1 MAKKT
6 TITKTSP
13 KAVAKKGA
21 KTVTKKA
28 TAKAAPKKTAS
39 PKTAS
44 RAVAKKSAGR
54 AVARKPSAAKKPAY
68 GKITRDIVREL
79 GDIVGPDNVKS
90 SRVDCLAYSRDMSV
104 HEAAPDAV
112 VFPTTTEQVAA
123 VARLAYKHR
132 IPLIP
137 RGAGTSVTGAALS
150 PLGGILLDL
159 MRMNRIVEINKADHY
174 AVVEPGVIC
183 NALNAALGPDFFFP
197 PDPGSAPVCTIGG
210 MISTNASGVR
220 AVKYGTTR
228 DYVKALRVVLADG
241 RILHT
246 GTTAPKTA
254 AGYELTQLF
263 AQSEGTLGIITQ
275 ATVKISPKPE
285 YMIFGQLNFTD
296 IDAAGKAVEKMLT
309 SGLPISTCEILDSV
323 SLDVMRQKVD
333 IDPSINCQLFMILDG
348 DRDQVKSQVE
358 AVNKV
363 AEEFGVISKSWTD
376 NPAEGAKLSAARQG
390 LVPAMSRLKPGYRL
404 IPMVEDFGF
413 PITKIPAVIKRIQEI
428 GQKRDFPIATFG
440 HIGDGNL
447 HATFIM
453 DPLNQAEWDTV
464 KKICQD
470 FIDLTVEFEG
480 TLTAEHGEGMAKA
493 PFIDKELGLGLDL
506 MKKVKKA
513 LDPRNIL
520 NPAKMGHE
528 GSITDIYARSGFEKF
543 LKKPEALQSFGP
555 KVDNEILAC
564 IQCGFCRAGCPTFA
578 QTTLES
584 LNARGRVTLAF
595 NLLKGTIRPSKALA
609 ERLYQCLLCLNCKY
623 VCPAGVDLS
632 AIVQAARQRLAE
644 AGFMP
649 EVFRSVIPDMVKLG
663 NPFGQPRQ
671 TRTDSYPDGWPKK
684 DTAETLFHVGCVG
697 SYNDVR
703 VVPSMMKIFEA
714 AGEDFTVLGAD
725 EKCCG
730 LLAYLTGDIATFNQ
744 CVDQNL
750 KNFQALGAK
759 NLVTTCAGCF
769 RTYAHVYPEQGYE
782 TGLTVTHAV
791 KYIDRLIAEGRL
803 KFKPAE
809 KTVKVAY
816 HDPCDLGRHM
826 QVFDEPRRILEAL
839 PGVELVEFPK
849 NRNLA
854 ACCGGGGG
862 VKAFDNPLSQDIALA
877 RVKEALSVGAE
888 VITSACQSCKSNL
901 NQGAALARKAK
912 LGKVRVV
919 DITELVVKAL
929 A

>member
-1 MAKKT
+1 MAKKAT
-6 TITKTSP
+6 VKRTSG
-13 KAVAKKGA
+13 KAVAKKGVKA
-21 KTVTKKA
+21 VTKKS
-28 TAKAAPKKTAS
+28 AA
-39 PKTAS
+39 
-44 RAVAKKSAGR
+44 R
-54 AVARKPSAAKKPAY
+54 AVARKPTAAKKVAAKAVAKKAPPKKTGY
-68 GKITRDIVREL
+68 GKITREVLKEL
-79 GDIVGPDNVKS
+79 ADIVGPDNVKS
-90 SRVDCLAYSRDMSV
+90 SRVDCLAYSRDMSI

-112 VFPTTTEQVAA
+112 VFPTTTDQVAA
-123 VARLAYKHR
+123 VTKLAYRHR

-174 AVVEPGVIC
+174 AVVEPGVVC
-183 NALNAALGPDFFFP
+183 NTLNAALGPDFFFP
-197 PDPGSAPVCTIGG
+197 PDPGSAPICTIGG

-228 DYVKALRVVLADG
+228 EYVKGLRVVLADG
-241 RILHT
+241 RILDT
-246 GTTAPKTA
+246 GSTAPKTS
-254 AGYELTQLF
+254 AGYELTHFF
-263 AQSEGTLGIITQ
+263 AQSEGTLGIITR

-296 IDAAGKAVEKMLT
+296 IDAAGGAVEKMLT
-309 SGLPISTCEILDSV
+309 SGIPISTCEIMDSV
-323 SLDVMRQKVD
+323 TLDVMRNKLD
-333 IDPSINCQLFMILDG
+333 IDPSIMCQLFMILDG
-348 DRDQVKSQVE
+348 DKDQVLSEVE
-358 AVNKV
+358 AVNRV
-363 AEEFGVISKSWTD
+363 AEEFGVTSKSWTD
-376 NPAEGAKLSAARQG
+376 NPAEGLKLSAARQG

-428 GQKRDFPIATFG
+428 GRKHDFPIATFG

-453 DPLNQAEWDTV
+453 DPLNQSEWDTV
-464 KKICQD
+464 KMICQD
-470 FIDLTVEFEG
+470 FIDLTIEFEG

-493 PFIDKELGLGLDL
+493 PFIARELGLGLDL

-513 LDPRNIL
+513 LDPRGIL
-520 NPAKMGHE
+520 NPGKMGHE

-543 LKKPEALQSFGP
+543 LKKPEALKSFGL

-578 QTTLES
+578 RTTLES

-595 NLLKGTIRPSKALA
+595 NLLKGSIKPSKALA

-649 EVFRSVIPDMVKLG
+649 EVFQAVIPDMVKLG
-663 NPFGQPRQ
+663 NPFGQPKE

-703 VVPSMMKIFEA
+703 VVPSMMKILEA
-714 AGEDFTVLGAD
+714 AGEDFTALGTD

-730 LLAYLTGDIATFNQ
+730 LLAYLTGDIKTFNQ

-750 KNFQALGAK
+750 KHFQALGAK

-769 RTYAHVYPEQGYE
+769 RTYAHVYPERGFE

-791 KYIDRLIAEGRL
+791 QYIDRLIQEGRL
-803 KFKPAE
+803 KFKAVDGPP
-809 KTVKVAY
+809 VKVAY

-826 QVFDEPRRILEAL
+826 QVFDEPRRILAAL

-862 VKAFDNPLSQDIALA
+862 VKAFDNPLSQEIALE
-877 RVKEALSVGAE
+877 RVKEALGVGAE

-929 A
+929 E

>member
-1 MAKKT
+1 MAKKAAV
-6 TITKTSP
+6 TKTTK
-13 KAVAKKGA
+13 KAAAKAGTKKSTAKAAVKKTAAKG
-21 KTVTKKA
+21 VTKKA
-28 TAKAAPKKTAS
+28 ATPKPAVKKAA
-39 PKTAS
+39 
-44 RAVAKKSAGR
+44 
-54 AVARKPSAAKKPAY
+54 AAKKPVKKTTF
-68 GKITRDIVREL
+68 GKITKDVVKEL
-79 GDIVGPDNVKS
+79 GAIVGPENVKS
-90 SRVDCLAYSRDMSV
+90 SRVDCLAYSRDMSI
-104 HEAAPDAV
+104 HEAAPDVV
-112 VFPTTTEQVAA
+112 VFAANTEQVAA

-132 IPLIP
+132 LPIIP

-150 PLGGILLDL
+150 PMGGILLDL

-174 AVVEPGVIC
+174 AVVEPGVVC

-197 PDPGSAPVCTIGG
+197 PDPGSAPICTVGG

-228 DYVKALRVVLADG
+228 EYVKALEVVLADG
-241 RILHT
+241 RILET
-246 GTTAPKTA
+246 GSTAPKTA

-309 SGLPISTCEILDSV
+309 SGIPISTCEILDRV
-323 SLDVMRQKVD
+323 SLDVMRTKVD
-333 IDPSINCQLFMILDG
+333 VDPSIECQLFMILDG
-348 DRDQVKSQVE
+348 DKNQVIEQVE
-358 AVNKV
+358 AVNRV
-363 AEEFGVISKSWTD
+363 AAEFGVVSKSWTD
-376 NPAEGAKLSAARQG
+376 NPAEGAQLSAARQG

-404 IPMVEDFGF
+404 VPMVEDFGF

-428 GQKRDFPIATFG
+428 GEKRGFPIATFG

-453 DPLNQAEWDTV
+453 DPLNKDEWDTV
-464 KKICQD
+464 KQICQD

-493 PFIDKELGLGLDL
+493 PYIDQELGLGLEL
-506 MKKVKKA
+506 MKKVKKT
-513 LDPRNIL
+513 LDPRGIL

-528 GSITDIYARSGFEKF
+528 GSITDIYDQSGFTKL
-543 LKKPEALQSFGP
+543 LKKPDALRSFGAE
-555 KVDNEILAC
+555 VDNEILAC

-595 NLLKGTIRPSKALA
+595 NLLKGSIKPSKALA

-644 AGFMP
+644 AGYMP
-649 EVFRSVIPDMVKLG
+649 EVFRGVVPDMVKLG
-663 NPFGQPRQ
+663 NPFGQPKA
-671 TRTDSYPDGWPKK
+671 TRIDSYPDGWPKK
-684 DTAETLFHVGCVG
+684 DTARTLFHVGCVG

-714 AGEDFTVLGAD
+714 AGEDFTALGAD
-725 EKCCG
+725 EQCCG
-730 LLAYLTGDIATFNQ
+730 LLAYLTGDIKTFDK

-750 KNFQALGAK
+750 KNFQALGSK
-759 NLVTTCAGCF
+759 NLVTTCAGCY
-769 RTYAHVYPEQGYE
+769 RTYADVYPEHGHQ
-782 TGLTVTHAV
+782 TGLEVSHAV
-791 KYIDRLIAEGRL
+791 QYIDRLITEGRL
-803 KFKPAE
+803 EFKSEGKP
-809 KTVKVAY
+809 VRVVY

-826 QVFDEPRRILEAL
+826 QVFDEPRRILSAL

-862 VKAFDNPLSQDIALA
+862 VKAFDNPLSQDIALD

-912 LGKVRVV
+912 LGKVKVA

>member
-1 MAKKT
+1 MAKKAS
-6 TITKTSP
+6 TKTAAR
-13 KAVAKKGA
+13 AVTKKSVA
-21 KTVTKKA
+21 KKA
-28 TAKAAPKKTAS
+28 TAQKKTAK
-39 PKTAS
+39 KT
-44 RAVAKKSAGR
+44 
-54 AVARKPSAAKKPAY
+54 PY
-68 GKITRDIVREL
+68 GKITRDIVKDL
-79 GDIVGPDNVKS
+79 GAIVGPDNVKS

-104 HEAAPDAV
+104 HEAAPDCV
-112 VFPTTTEQVAA
+112 VFPTTTEQVSA

-132 IPLIP
+132 IPLVP

-159 MRMNRIVEINKADHY
+159 MRMNRIIEINKADHY
-174 AVVEPGVIC
+174 AVVEPGVVC

-197 PDPGSAPVCTIGG
+197 PDPGSAPICTIGG

-228 DYVKALRVVLADG
+228 EYIKGLEVVLADG
-241 RILHT
+241 RVLET

-254 AGYELTQLF
+254 AGYELAQLF
-263 AQSEGTLGIITQ
+263 AQSEGTLGIITR

-296 IDAAGKAVEKMLT
+296 IDSAGKAVEKMLT

-323 SLDVMRQKVD
+323 SLDVMRHKVD

-348 DRDQVKSQVE
+348 DKDQVLSQVE
-358 AVNKV
+358 AVNRV
-363 AEEFGVISKSWTD
+363 AEEFGVSSKSWTD

-453 DPLNQAEWDTV
+453 DPRNQAEWDTV
-464 KKICQD
+464 KQICQD
-470 FIDLTVEFEG
+470 FIDLTIEFEG

-493 PFIDKELGLGLDL
+493 PFIDRELGLGLDL

-543 LKKPEALQSFGP
+543 LKRPEAIQSFGAA
-555 KVDNEILAC
+555 VDNEILAC
-564 IQCGFCRAGCPTFA
+564 IQCGFCRAGCPTFS

-595 NLLKGTIRPSKALA
+595 NLLKGTIKPSKALA

-632 AIVQAARQRLAE
+632 TIVQAARRRLAE
-644 AGFMP
+644 AGYMP
-649 EVFRSVIPDMVKLG
+649 EVFQGVIPDMVKLG
-663 NPFGQPRQ
+663 NPFGQPKA
-671 TRTDSYPDGWPKK
+671 TRTDSYPDGWPQKE
-684 DTAETLFHVGCVG
+684 TAETLFHVGCVG

-714 AGEDFTVLGAD
+714 AGEDFTALGAD
-725 EKCCG
+725 EQCCG
-730 LLAYLTGDIATFNQ
+730 LLAYLTGDMKTFDK

-750 KNFQALGAK
+750 RNFKSLGAK

-769 RTYAHVYPEQGYE
+769 RTYADIYPEEGRA
-782 TGLTVTHAV
+782 TGLEAMHAV
-791 KYIDRLIAEGRL
+791 QYIDRLIQGGRL
-803 KFKPAE
+803 RFKEEGKPI
-809 KTVKVAY
+809 KVAY

-826 QVFDEPRRILEAL
+826 QVYDEPRRILSAL

-862 VKAFDNPLSQDIALA
+862 VKAFDNPLSQDIALE

-901 NQGAALARKAK
+901 NQGAARARKEK
-912 LGKVRVV
+912 LGKVKVQ